1 MKLEDFIEKIKKIN
15 ININNIEYSKERT
28 NLNNFNSKYN
38 KVINDLNKIINE
50 EDSYRERNILE
61 QFINNNSVN
70 IESLFFKGSL
80 IVDEDKIV
88 IEGILE
94 NFLEEIERLKYL
106 RIFNESNTIIVGT
119 NGSGKSALAAHLK
132 KSDADG
138 IIVIPAQKILFFL
151 QSKNISFSDE
161 ENIRNIQ
168 KMNFNDKNYAKDYL
182 VSSKVTELSEVF
194 SYHISAIINDLARA
208 GADKI
213 VNNKD
218 SDAKYTKLLEI
229 WKKFYPDIELNYDI
243 TKRKLIPKKNT
254 IEYDLNS
261 MSEGE
266 KVLLFYIMVTLF
278 APKDAYIIVDEP
290 ETFLNPSIYNRLWY
304 LLEEYRND
312 CRFIYISHNLDFIS
326 SRNAHSIYWCK
337 KYDGSKEWDLEEI
350 SLESEEIPRE
360 LVIELL
366 GTRKNVLF
374 CEGKKGRLDY
384 EVYTTLFE
392 NEVVVIPVGG
402 HEKVINYT
410 KTYNDRKILDGKV
423 YGIIDRDY
431 HDEKKLEKY
440 KEEFN
445 VYHLEFNEIEMF
457 LIIQEILESVLYGN
471 YGNDEAC
478 KCIENFKAEVIKEI
492 DSKKHIIIN
501 EHIKFLMDKKNFTI
515 DGKKLKSIYIEK
527 NKSECAKQND
537 FIYNNQ
543 LITEYFIKLLS
554 DIDIDEKIS
563 ELENKISKIVKD
575 KNYEEALKVSNLKY
589 LFKSKTKEQFD
600 LNYEKICLN
609 KIKDNK
615 DLRKKLR
622 NKYFSELSS
631 ELNISE

>member
-1 MKLEDFIEKIKKIN
+1 MKLKDFIEKIDIIN
-15 ININNIEYSKERT
+15 RNINNIEYSKERT
-28 NLNNFNSKYN
+28 NLNNFNSIYN

-50 EDSYRERNILE
+50 EDSFRERNILE
-61 QFINNNSVN
+61 QFINNYSAN
-70 IESLFFKGSL
+70 IESLYYKGSL
-80 IVDEDKIV
+80 IIDEDKIV

-94 NFLEEIERLKYL
+94 SFLEEIERLKYL
-106 RIFNESNTIIVGT
+106 RIFNESNTIIVGA
-119 NGSGKSALAAHLK
+119 NGSGKSALAAHFK

-151 QSKNISFSDE
+151 QNKNISFSDE

-168 KMNFNDKNYAKDYL
+168 KMNFNDKNYAEDYL

-243 TKRKLIPKKNT
+243 TKRKLIPKKNA

-266 KVLLFYIMVTLF
+266 KVSLFYIIVTLF
-278 APKDAYIIVDEP
+278 APKDAYILIDEP
-290 ETFLNPSIYNRLWY
+290 ETFLHPSIYNRLWY
-304 LLEEYRND
+304 LLEEYRKD
-312 CRFIYISHNLDFIS
+312 CRFIYISHNIEFIS
-326 SRNAHSIYWCK
+326 SRNSHTIYWCK
-337 KYDGSKEWDLEEI
+337 KYDGSKEWDLEKI

-384 EVYTTLFE
+384 KVYTTLFE
-392 NEVVVIPVGG
+392 NEVVVIPVEG
-402 HEKVINYT
+402 HENVINYT
-410 KTYNDRKILDGKV
+410 KTYNNRKILDGKV

-440 KEEFN
+440 KESN

-457 LIIQEILESVLYGN
+457 LITQEILESVLYGN

-478 KCIENFKAEVIKEI
+478 KYIEKFKAEVIKEI
-492 DSKKHIIIN
+492 DLKKHNIIN

-515 DGKKLKSIYIEK
+515 DGKELKSIYIEK

-543 LITEYFIKLLS
+543 LITEYFMKLLNE
-554 DIDIDEKIS
+554 IDIDEKIN

-575 KNYEEALKVSNLKY
+575 KNYEEALRVSNLKY
-589 LFKSKTKEQFD
+589 LFKSKTKEKFD

-609 KIKDNK
+609 KIKDSK